1 MNQKTED
8 QDITSKQQDF
18 SPEDLL
24 SGRVVVDEI
33 SVEQKNQVKKFL
45 EDKYSSKVDAIVKDF
60 DDDTDEENVYS
71 RTYLERR
78 APLAFSMNLGFN
90 KPLKF
95 HINWNDTENRF
106 SYGTDLTSFNEV
118 AIIFEDGVTTRSAF
132 GNKVT
137 DSIERK
143 RKLKHISKLEP
154 TIVEIL
160 DRLIEIASKER
171 QPYLDARLDAK
182 KFNAQENLRTLVD
195 ELESVEAFQ
204 KKYAKFFNDEGTS
217 DFYGITNDINKKID
231 TEKKRLKEVGL
242 LE

>member
-18 SPEDLL
+18 SPDGLL
-24 SGRVVVDEI
+24 SGQVVVDEI
-33 SVEQKNQVKKFL
+33 SVEQMNRVKKFL

-60 DDDTDEENVYS
+60 DDDKDEENQYS

-78 APLAFSMNLGFN
+78 APLAFSMNLGYN

-95 HINWNDTENRF
+95 HINWNDTENRY
-106 SYGTDLTSFNEV
+106 SYGKDLTKFNEV

-132 GNKVT
+132 GKKVT

-171 QPYLDARLDAK
+171 QPYLDARLEAK
-182 KFNAQENLRTLVD
+182 KFNAQEKLRDFED
-195 ELESVEAFQ
+195 ELKSVKEFEG
-204 KKYAKFFNDEGTS
+204 KYKQFISEDAHRSFLTIQCEINAKITS
-217 DFYGITNDINKKID
+217 
-231 TEKKRLKEVGL
+231 EKSTLKEKGL
-242 LE
+242 L

>member
-18 SPEDLL
+18 SPDGLL
-24 SGRVVVDEI
+24 SGQVVVDEI
-33 SVEQKNQVKKFL
+33 SVEQMNRVKKFL

-60 DDDTDEENVYS
+60 DDDKDEENVYS

-78 APLAFSMNLGFN
+78 APLAFSLNLGFN

-95 HINWNDTENRF
+95 HINWNDTENRY
-106 SYGTDLTSFNEV
+106 SYGKELTKFNEV

-132 GNKVT
+132 GKKVT
-137 DSIERK
+137 DNIERK

-154 TIVEIL
+154 TIVEVL

-171 QPYLDARLDAK
+171 QPYLDARLEAK
-182 KFNAQENLRTLVD
+182 KFNAQEKLRDFED
-195 ELESVEAFQ
+195 ELKSVKAFE
-204 KKYAKFFNDEGTS
+204 KKYDKSFSDDGSNDFIAIEA
-217 DFYGITNDINKKID
+217 GIETKID
-231 TEKKRLKEVGL
+231 AEKARLKEVGL
-242 LE
+242 L

>member
-18 SPEDLL
+18 SPEGLL
-24 SGRVVVDEI
+24 TGLVVVDEI
-33 SVEQKNQVKKFL
+33 SVEQKNQIKKVL

-60 DDDTDEENVYS
+60 DDDKDEENVYS

-78 APLAFSMNLGFN
+78 APLAFSMNLGYN
-90 KPLKF
+90 KQLKF
-95 HINWNDTENRF
+95 HINWNDTENRY
-106 SYGTDLTSFNEV
+106 SYGTDLTKFNEV

-132 GNKVT
+132 GKKVT

-160 DRLIEIASKER
+160 DRLIEISSKER
-171 QPYLDARLDAK
+171 QPYLDARLEGK
-182 KFNAQENLRTLVD
+182 KFNAQEKLRD
-195 ELESVEAFQ
+195 FESELNSVQAFK
-204 KKYAKFFNDEGTS
+204 KKYDKSFSDDGSNDFIALEARIET
-217 DFYGITNDINKKID
+217 KIK
-231 TEKKRLKEVGL
+231 TEESRLREEGL
-242 LE
+242 L